1 MYYLHKFFKTAS
13 ESYIV
18 IPWMVKA
25 FSVTYCKSDYASLFL
40 EVLNAHIAT
49 LTKESLDDIF
59 LFFKNIWELQ
69 IYDSVP
75 SNLLTIESRQNQT

>member
-1 MYYLHKFFKTAS
+1 
-13 ESYIV
+13 
-18 IPWMVKA
+18 MVKA
-25 FSVTYCKSDYASLFL
+25 FSVTTCKNCKGDYASLSL

-69 IYDSVP
+69 IHDSVP
-75 SNLLTIESRQNQT
+75 SNLLTIP

>member
-1 MYYLHKFFKTAS
+1 MFFKTAS

-18 IPWMVKA
+18 NTQMVKA
-25 FSVTYCKSDYASLFL
+25 FSVTTCKNCKGDYASLSL

-59 LFFKNIWELQ
+59 LFQKYLRTA
-69 IYDSVP
+69 D
-75 SNLLTIESRQNQT
+75 T